1 MTDPASSASPGGGKL
16 RTWLRRFRLPI
27 VVGGALGLVVA
38 LAGARFMEPG
48 EPEPVGG
55 PPMVRRLTEEQYRAT
70 IADIFDARVPIT
82 GRFEKAVRSNG
93 LIAVGTGEAG
103 MSPFAVEQYEA
114 SAQGIAAAV
123 LGTQRKRFL
132 TCGPKDLR
140 QFDEPCARQFLTQ
153 KGRLLFRRAL
163 SRAEGDKYVGLA
175 RRGAG
180 QLGNFH
186 RGLELSLYTMLVS
199 PEFLFRIET
208 VKPGSAPGAGELD
221 AYSKASRISFFLT
234 NASPDDAL
242 LRAAEQG
249 ELDTPGGVERQAA
262 RLMASPRYEGAVR
275 AFFADMMQFDR
286 FGDLSKDPAIYP
298 AFNSELAED
307 AQEQTLRTVVEHLVT
322 KRGDYRDLFTTRDT
336 FLTRGLG
343 VVYRTPV
350 PQRGEWVPA
359 TFDPSANRAGI
370 QSQVAFLALHSHPGR
385 TSPTLRGYAVRQ
397 IFLCQ
402 DVPDP
407 PATVNFTAIE
417 ATAHKANVT
426 ARDRIFQH
434 ATEPSCAGCHKV
446 MDPLGL
452 TLENYDGVGTF
463 RRRENGALIDTSG
476 SLDGTPFDTTD
487 GLAEALHD
495 HPETPRCVAE
505 RMYKAAVGRDITWN
519 ERYYLDWLIGR
530 FEADDYRI
538 PDLMRRIVTSANF
551 FAVTPPAVPG
561 TLVRADGRNAAGDR
575 L

>member
-1 MTDPASSASPGGGKL
+1 MTSPDPTLPAA
-16 RTWLRRFRLPI
+16 LRRWSRLRRARFP
-27 VVGGALGLVVA
+27 VLAGGALVLLLA
-38 LAGARFMEPG
+38 LAGAQFMEPS

-55 PPMVRRLTEEQYRAT
+55 PPMMRRLTEAQYRAI
-70 IADIFDARVPIT
+70 IADIFGPQVPVT
-82 GRFEKAVRSNG
+82 GRFEKAVRVG
-93 LIAVGTGEAG
+93 GMIAIGTGSAG
-103 MSPFAVEQYEA
+103 ISPFAIEQYDA

-123 LGTQRKRFL
+123 MSPSRRNRYL
-132 TCGPKDLR
+132 TCGPSDVR
-140 QFDEPCARQFLTQ
+140 RFDQPCATQFLNQ
-153 KGRLLFRRAL
+153 NGRLLFRRAL
-163 SRAEGDKYVGLA
+163 TPAETNKYVGLA
-175 RRGAG
+175 RRATG

-186 RGLELSLYTMLVS
+186 RGLELSLYTMLIA
-199 PEFLFRIET
+199 PDFLFRIEHA
-208 VKPGSAPGAGELD
+208 KPGLDGRPGELD
-221 AYSKASRISFFLT
+221 AYSRASRIAFFLT
-234 NASPDDAL
+234 GSTPDDAL

-249 ELDTPGGVERQAA
+249 ELDRPGGVERQAE
-262 RLMASPRYEGAVR
+262 RLMATPRYEQAVR
-275 AFFADMMQFDR
+275 SFFADMMQFDR

-298 AFNSELAED
+298 AFNSDLAED

-336 FLTRGLG
+336 FLTRSLG

-359 TFDPSANRAGI
+359 TFAPSAHRAGI
-370 QSQVAFLALHSHPGR
+370 QSQVAFLSLHSHPGR

-417 ATAHKANVT
+417 ASAHRPNVT

-434 ATEPSCAGCHKV
+434 ATDASCAGCHKV

-452 TLENYDGVGTF
+452 TLENYDGLGTF
-463 RRRENGALIDTSG
+463 RQRENGALIDTSG
-476 SLDGTPFDTTD
+476 SLDGTDFDTTD
-487 GLAEALHD
+487 GLANALHD

-530 FEADDYRI
+530 FAADDYRI
-538 PDLMRRIVTSANF
+538 PDLMRRIVTSAEF
-551 FAVTPPAVPG
+551 FATTRPVMPG
-561 TLVRADGRNAAGDR
+561 TLVRADARTIAGDR